1 MADYPAPV
9 PAPASETRQPPA
21 TGALVAYILFG
32 IAALVGFAGHGF
44 LSLVGIVGVIVA
56 YVSRGDLRG
65 TWAES
70 HLTWLIRTFW
80 WSLLWNVIGGVVVA
94 YVSRTDQRGT
104 WAESHLGWLIRTFW
118 WSLVWTCIGWLVFFT
133 FIGIPIA
140 WVIWVATA
148 IWVIYRG
155 VRGFLLFND
164 RRPIPAM

>member
-9 PAPASETRQPPA
+9 SAPTSETRQPPA

-80 WSLLWNVIGGVVVA
+80 WSLLWDAIGVLLLMVTLFLA
-94 YVSRTDQRGT
+94 Y
-104 WAESHLGWLIRTFW
+104 
-118 WSLVWTCIGWLVFFT
+118 
-133 FIGIPIA
+133 PIA

-148 IWVIYRG
+148 IWVIYRV
-155 VRGFLLFND
+155 VRGFMLFND
-164 RRPIPAM
+164 RKPIPAT

>member
-9 PAPASETRQPPA
+9 QTATTESRQPPA

-44 LSLVGIVGVIVA
+44 LSLVGIIGVIVA

-80 WSLLWNVIGGVVVA
+80 WSLLWDAIGLLLLMVTLFLA
-94 YVSRTDQRGT
+94 Y
-104 WAESHLGWLIRTFW
+104 
-118 WSLVWTCIGWLVFFT
+118 
-133 FIGIPIA
+133 PIA

-148 IWVIYRG
+148 IWVIYRV
-155 VRGFLLFND
+155 VRGFMLFND
-164 RRPIPAM
+164 RKPIPAT

>member
-9 PAPASETRQPPA
+9 QAPTTESRQPPA

-80 WSLLWNVIGGVVVA
+80 WSLLWDAIGVLLLMVTLFLA
-94 YVSRTDQRGT
+94 Y
-104 WAESHLGWLIRTFW
+104 
-118 WSLVWTCIGWLVFFT
+118 
-133 FIGIPIA
+133 PIA

-148 IWVIYRG
+148 IWVIYRV

-164 RRPIPAM
+164 RKPIPAT

>member
-9 PAPASETRQPPA
+9 PTTSTTESRQPPA

-44 LSLVGIVGVIVA
+44 LSLVGIVGVILA
-56 YVSRGDLRG
+56 YVTRGDLRG

-80 WSLLWNVIGGVVVA
+80 WSLLWNVLGGLVVLFTLFLA
-94 YVSRTDQRGT
+94 YPV
-104 WAESHLGWLIRTFW
+104 
-118 WSLVWTCIGWLVFFT
+118 
-133 FIGIPIA
+133 A

-148 IWVIYRG
+148 IWVIYR
-155 VRGFLLFND
+155 VIRGFLLFND
-164 RRPIPAM
+164 RRPIPLA

>member
-1 MADYPAPV
+1 MADYPA
-9 PAPASETRQPPA
+9 ASSTSSTTESHQPPA

-44 LSLVGIVGVIVA
+44 LSLIGIVGVVVA

-80 WSLLWNVIGGVVVA
+80 WSLLWNVIGGVVVL
-94 YVSRTDQRGT
+94 GT
-104 WAESHLGWLIRTFW
+104 LFLGY
-118 WSLVWTCIGWLVFFT
+118 
-133 FIGIPIA
+133 PIA

-148 IWVIYRG
+148 IWVIYRV

>member
-80 WSLLWNVIGGVVVA
+80 WSLLWDAIGVVLLMVTLFVA
-94 YVSRTDQRGT
+94 Y
-104 WAESHLGWLIRTFW
+104 
-118 WSLVWTCIGWLVFFT
+118 
-133 FIGIPIA
+133 PIA
-140 WVIWVATA
+140 WVSWVATA
-148 IWVIYRG
+148 IWVIYRV

-164 RRPIPAM
+164 RKPIPAT

>member
-9 PAPASETRQPPA
+9 STNSTIESHQPPA

-44 LSLVGIVGVIVA
+44 LSLVGIVGVILA
-56 YVSRGDLRG
+56 YVSRGDARG
-65 TWAES
+65 TWVES

-80 WSLLWNVIGGVVVA
+80 WSLLWNVLGGVVV
-94 YVSRTDQRGT
+94 VGT
-104 WAESHLGWLIRTFW
+104 LFLGY
-118 WSLVWTCIGWLVFFT
+118 
-133 FIGIPIA
+133 PIA

-148 IWVIYRG
+148 IWVIYRV

-164 RRPIPAM
+164 RRPMPSM

>member
-80 WSLLWNVIGGVVVA
+80 WSLLWDAIGVVLLMVTLFLA
-94 YVSRTDQRGT
+94 Y
-104 WAESHLGWLIRTFW
+104 
-118 WSLVWTCIGWLVFFT
+118 
-133 FIGIPIA
+133 PIA

-148 IWVIYRG
+148 IWVIYRV

-164 RRPIPAM
+164 RKPIPAM

>member
-1 MADYPAPV
+1 MTDWRLSMADYPAPAAT
-9 PAPASETRQPPA
+9 PPPEATRQPPA

-44 LSLVGIVGVIVA
+44 LSLVGIVGVIIA

-80 WSLLWNVIGGVVVA
+80 WSLLWNVIGGLVVLLTLFLA
-94 YVSRTDQRGT
+94 Y
-104 WAESHLGWLIRTFW
+104 
-118 WSLVWTCIGWLVFFT
+118 
-133 FIGIPIA
+133 PIA

-148 IWVIYRG
+148 IWVIYR
-155 VRGFLLFND
+155 VIRGFMLFND
-164 RRPIPAM
+164 RQPIPAV

>member
-9 PAPASETRQPPA
+9 STSSTTESRQPPA

-80 WSLLWNVIGGVVVA
+80 WSLLWNVLGGVVVL
-94 YVSRTDQRGT
+94 GT
-104 WAESHLGWLIRTFW
+104 LFLGY
-118 WSLVWTCIGWLVFFT
+118 
-133 FIGIPIA
+133 PIA

-148 IWVIYRG
+148 IWVIYRV

-164 RRPIPAM
+164 RRAIPSM